1 MALLDYSNCG
11 GEPALSCMLGM
22 SLTEQPQAC
31 ELTDIGSM
39 QGQAGKHLQAAVQVA
54 VLLVRL
60 CAGIQHNGEVVL
72 DLRSKGG

>member
-1 MALLDYSNCG
+1 MALLDYSNCEC
-11 GEPALSCMLGM
+11 EPSVSCMLDI
-22 SLTEQPQAC
+22 SLTEQSQAC
-31 ELTDIGSM
+31 ELTDIGRM

-60 CAGIQHNGEVVL
+60 CAGIQHNGKVVL